1 MSWRCSSWFLELFSA
16 QTSGAASQ
24 HWERISPSASTLIQ
38 TAILCWSFHLKGGL
52 WWFHRPKPAACQS
65 YYCPWWHHKGSVS
78 RNTYFSL
85 REVTVRKCQKK
96 ETSASYEIFTIE
108 GAFFSM
114 FFLVL
119 NSNIQ
124 SAYSNFFLL
133 SCFLTNWIWM
143 SVHLL
148 HCNLDMMATGLLT
161 RLQTKLFS
169 FILFRSARQK
179 WPRCADTQRAA
190 HKSQLYF
197 LWHLLEAPA
206 VLLLFQQGGRHAAAA
221 ARMNVTAG
229 AMPDGGSCVVFFSV
243 IASALCRVCVCMCV
257 CEHAGKVKTTYGMKL
272 KPTWVTARWFQFFAA
287 RPMHEQQAEEEEE
300 RWGGGHANT

>member
-1 MSWRCSSWFLELFSA
+1 MRSLLSK
-16 QTSGAASQ
+16 
-24 HWERISPSASTLIQ
+24 ER
-38 TAILCWSFHLKGGL
+38 
-52 WWFHRPKPAACQS
+52 
-65 YYCPWWHHKGSVS
+65 
-78 RNTYFSL
+78 
-85 REVTVRKCQKK
+85 
-96 ETSASYEIFTIE
+96 
-108 GAFFSM
+108 FFSM

-179 WPRCADTQRAA
+179 WPRCADTQKAA

-300 RWGGGHANT
+300 RWGRGGGMQTHRGMERKTQTKQTNKEKKQQNTCERTSTWKKKWLTKKTFNQNVMTQSWCPWWGVWSDRANAHWKFGGWKHS